1 MTTRETEEEGEA
13 PAMASN
19 TQDQWAQWLLHRR
32 FGGDLQHGQAMLKE
46 LTVWRD
52 RILEHATVA
61 EGETVLDVGCGDG
74 LIAFGA
80 LDRVGEEG
88 LVIFSD
94 ISQDLLDHCRSLAQQ
109 MQALDHCRFVRAP
122 ADDLIALAPGSVDVV
137 TTRSVLIYVQAKQQ
151 ALHEFFRVLRPGGRL
166 SLFEPINRFCY
177 PEPARM
183 FLGYDVTPI
192 EEIAGKVRA
201 VFERIHEPASSP
213 LLNFDERDL
222 LSSAERAGFAEIHLE
237 LQATIKQPK
246 PLDSDNETSR
256 PTWETL
262 LKSSGNPL
270 DPTLEEAITQAL
282 SPHEAERFTAYLR
295 PLIQTVQG
303 YERQVVAY
311 LWAVKR

>member
-1 MTTRETEEEGEA
+1 MTARVTEEEGDA
-13 PAMASN
+13 PAMTSN

-32 FGGDLQHGQAMLKE
+32 FGGDLQRGQAMLQE
-46 LTVWRD
+46 LAVWRD
-52 RILEHATVA
+52 RILEHATIT

-88 LVIFSD
+88 VVIFSD

-109 MQALDHCRFVRAP
+109 MQVLGRCRFLRAP
-122 ADDLIALAPGSVDVV
+122 ADDLAALAPGSVDVV

-166 SLFEPINRFCY
+166 SPFEPIHRFCY
-177 PEPARM
+177 PEPPGM

-201 VFERIHEPASSP
+201 VFERIHEPASGP

-222 LSSAERAGFAEIHLE
+222 LTFAERAGFAEIHLE
-237 LQATIKQPK
+237 LQATIKQPR

-256 PTWETL
+256 PSWETL
-262 LKSSGNPL
+262 LQSS
-270 DPTLEEAITQAL
+270 
-282 SPHEAERFTAYLR
+282 
-295 PLIQTVQG
+295 V
-303 YERQVVAY
+303 
-311 LWAVKR
+311 

>member
-1 MTTRETEEEGEA
+1 
-13 PAMASN
+13 
-19 TQDQWAQWLLHRR
+19 
-32 FGGDLQHGQAMLKE
+32 MLKE
-46 LTVWRD
+46 LSVWRD
-52 RILEHATVA
+52 RILEHAAIT
-61 EGETVLDVGCGDG
+61 EGEIVLDVGYGDG

-94 ISQDLLDHCRSLAQQ
+94 ISQDLLDHCRSLAEPLQV
-109 MQALDHCRFVRAP
+109 LDRCRFVCAP
-122 ADDLIALAPGSVDVV
+122 AEDLAPIATGSVDVV

-151 ALHEFFRVLRPGGRL
+151 SFHELYRVLKPGGRL
-166 SLFEPINRFCY
+166 SIFEPINRFCY
-177 PEPARM
+177 PEPPHQ

-192 EEIAGKVRA
+192 EETAGKVRA

-222 LSSAERAGFAEIHLE
+222 LTFAERARFAEIHLE

-246 PLDSDNETSR
+246 PLDSHDETSR

-270 DPTLEEAITQAL
+270 SPTLKEAMAQAL
-282 SPHEAERFTAYLR
+282 SRHEAEQFTAYLR
-295 PLIQTVQG
+295 PLVETMQC
-303 YERQVVAY
+303 YERQAVAY
-311 LWAVKR
+311 LWAAKR

>member
-1 MTTRETEEEGEA
+1 MTR
-13 PAMASN
+13 N
-19 TQDQWAQWLLHRR
+19 TQDHWAQWLLHRR
-32 FGGDLQHGQAMLKE
+32 FGGDPQHGQAMLEE
-46 LTVWRD
+46 LSAWRD
-52 RILEHATVA
+52 RILAHATITP
-61 EGETVLDVGCGDG
+61 GETVLDVGCGDG

-109 MQALDHCRFVRAP
+109 LQVLDRCRFVRAP
-122 ADDLIALAPGSVDVV
+122 ADDLAAIAPGSVDVV

-151 ALHEFFRVLRPGGRL
+151 ALHEFYRVLKPGGRL
-166 SLFEPINRFCY
+166 SIFEPINRFCF
-177 PEPARM
+177 PEPPKM

-201 VFERIHEPASSP
+201 VFERIHSPESSP

-222 LSSAERAGFAEIHLE
+222 LTFAERAGFAEIHLE

-246 PLDSDNETSR
+246 LLDSYDETSR
-256 PTWETL
+256 SKWETL

-270 DPTLEEAITQAL
+270 NPTLEEAMAQAL
-282 SPHEAERFTAYLR
+282 SPQEAEQFTAYLR
-295 PLIQTVQG
+295 PLVETMQG
-303 YERQVVAY
+303 YERQAVVY

>member
-13 PAMASN
+13 FAMTSN
-19 TQDQWAQWLLHRR
+19 TQDQWARWLLHRR
-32 FGGDLQHGQAMLKE
+32 FGGDLQRGQAMLQE
-46 LTVWRD
+46 LAVWRD
-52 RILEHATVA
+52 RILERATVA

-88 LVIFSD
+88 VVIFSD
-94 ISQDLLDHCRSLAQQ
+94 ISQDLLDHCRSLAEQ
-109 MQALDHCRFVRAP
+109 MQTLGRCRFVRAP
-122 ADDLIALAPGSVDVV
+122 ADDLAALAPGSVDVV

-177 PEPARM
+177 PEPPRM

-192 EEIAGKVRA
+192 EEIASKVRA

-222 LSSAERAGFAEIHLE
+222 LTFAERAGFAEIHLE

-246 PLDSDNETSR
+246 PLDSDNETGR
-256 PTWETL
+256 PSWETL

-270 DPTLEEAITQAL
+270 DPTLEEAMAQAL
-282 SPHEAERFTAYLR
+282 SPHEAERFTCA
-295 PLIQTVQG
+295 G
-303 YERQVVAY
+303 Y
-311 LWAVKR
+311 LWDPLVRIGL